1 MKDPTDRLREL
12 EGQCEA
18 PQQALI
24 EIRAAIWEPKTTLPQ
39 IRRRIE
45 QILHHIH
52 NRAKFLTDRAS
63 PSQFVLMAPYF

>member
-24 EIRAAIWEPKTTLPQ
+24 EIRGATWEPKSTLPQ
-39 IRRRIE
+39 IRRRIA
-45 QILHHIH
+45 QILLDVH
-52 NRAKFLTDRAS
+52 NRGRK
-63 PSQFVLMAPYF
+63 PVE